1 MSHWPRHC
9 HTLCSVPFMKDSSS
23 LAPTAHL
30 PDHMLREGGDY
41 SVFLEHGTPL
51 DTGSG
56 VRVNN
61 TEVLLS
67 RNLCCILR
75 LKLSFY
81 YTFLTVKVT
90 CAHYKKWLENTGK
103 EN

>member
-1 MSHWPRHC
+1 MIG
-9 HTLCSVPFMKDSSS
+9 SSS

-51 DTGSG
+51 ATGSG

-67 RNLCCILR
+67 RNLYCISH
-75 LKLSFY
+75 LKFSFY
-81 YTFLTVKVT
+81 YTFLTVKAA